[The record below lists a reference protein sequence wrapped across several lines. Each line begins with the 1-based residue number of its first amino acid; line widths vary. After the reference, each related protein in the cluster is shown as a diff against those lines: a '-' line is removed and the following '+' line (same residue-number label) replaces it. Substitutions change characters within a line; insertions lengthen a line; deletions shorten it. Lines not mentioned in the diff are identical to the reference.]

1 MTLPSAPRAFSRNG
15 NAEKVAL
22 VTGAT
27 RGIGLETVRQL
38 AGAGVHVLLAG
49 RNREKAVEAAL
60 KLQAE
65 GLSVEAIALDVA
77 NDDSITQAAIDI
89 ARRHGKLDILVNNAG
104 VLRDDMQIKPSEQSL
119 ATWRETFETNVF
131 GVVATTKAF
140 LPLLKQAPAA
150 RIVNV
155 SSLLGSLAANADP
168 ASPIYDVKIPAY
180 NVSKSAVNAWT
191 VQLAHELRNTPIKV
205 NAVHPGSVKTDMN
218 GQGELEVAE
227 GARTSVRMALLDE
240 SGPTGD
246 FVYFEEKLPW

>member
-1 MTLPSAPRAFSRNG
+1 MTLPSSPRAFSRNG

-38 AGAGVHVLLAG
+38 AGAGVPVLLAG

-89 ARRHGKLDILVNNAG
+89 AHRHGKLDILVNNAG